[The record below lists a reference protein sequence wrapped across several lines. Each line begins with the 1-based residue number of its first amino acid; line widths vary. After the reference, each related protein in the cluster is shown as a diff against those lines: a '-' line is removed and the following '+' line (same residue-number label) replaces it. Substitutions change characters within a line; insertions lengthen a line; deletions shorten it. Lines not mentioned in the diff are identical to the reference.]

1 MAEIP
6 GINIDLNIVRGSA
19 RKVQDCC
26 DTYAEL
32 SRRLYELSG
41 EVEEAWQSA
50 YTSSYTECVE
60 KTARDLAYLSENVGN
75 IARSLRSTADAVDNA
90 EKTVISFYTGG

>member
-6 GINIDLNIVRGSA
+6 GINIDLNLVRGSA
-19 RKVQDCC
+19 KRVQECSE
-26 DTYAEL
+26 TYAEL

-41 EVEEAWQSA
+41 EVEQAWQSA

-60 KTARDLAYLSENVGN
+60 NTARSLAYLSENAGN
-75 IARSLRSTADAVDNA
+75 IAKSLRSSADAVDNA
-90 EKTVISFYTGG
+90 ERTIVSFITGG